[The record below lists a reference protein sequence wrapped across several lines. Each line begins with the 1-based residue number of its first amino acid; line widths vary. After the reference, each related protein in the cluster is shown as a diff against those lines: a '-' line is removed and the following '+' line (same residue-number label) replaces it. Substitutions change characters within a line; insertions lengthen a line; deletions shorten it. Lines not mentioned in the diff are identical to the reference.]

1 MTLESGQFVTNFL
14 DFLFK
19 YLNSIFHA
27 DNVSGGRD
35 ANNSITEAQI
45 LPDCSTHLSFP
56 VSVVFWPTIARAG
69 RQQPGEMSLFYAL
82 AEGFNRVGL
91 VVQ

>member
-35 ANNSITEAQI
+35 ANNSITEAQSSP
-45 LPDCSTHLSFP
+45 LDRPALSF
-56 VSVVFWPTIARAG
+56 SYCLGSYAAD
-69 RQQPGEMSLFYAL
+69 RQQPG
-82 AEGFNRVGL
+82 
-91 VVQ
+91 

>member
-27 DNVSGGRD
+27 DNVSGGQD
-35 ANNSITEAQI
+35 ANNSITEAQSSPI
-45 LPDCSTHLSFP
+45 MRPAF
-56 VSVVFWPTIARAG
+56 
-69 RQQPGEMSLFYAL
+69 LFS
-82 AEGFNRVGL
+82 
-91 VVQ
+91 

>member
-27 DNVSGGRD
+27 DNVSGGQD
-35 ANNSITEAQI
+35 ANNSITEAQSSPI
-45 LPDCSTHLSFP
+45 MRPALSFFLLSRFLRCREAATR
-56 VSVVFWPTIARAG
+56 VNVVFLGIG
-69 RQQPGEMSLFYAL
+69 G
-82 AEGFNRVGL
+82 GV
-91 VVQ
+91 

>member
-14 DFLFK
+14 YFLFK

-35 ANNSITEAQI
+35 ANNSITEAQSL
-45 LPDCSTHLSFP
+45 LPFFFRCPCF
-56 VSVVFWPTIARAG
+56 FATITG
-69 RQQPGEMSLFYAL
+69 SG
-82 AEGFNRVGL
+82 
-91 VVQ
+91 